1 MVIFLV
7 KVLMIYRV
15 LIKFFDEQIAQFLRR
30 NFYIMS
36 GCIQCR
42 ICISP
47 FIKKYVTANKGK
59 EVIEWL
65 YTKIMPQERG
75 G

>member
-1 MVIFLV
+1 
-7 KVLMIYRV
+7 
-15 LIKFFDEQIAQFLRR
+15 
-30 NFYIMS
+30 MS

-65 YTKIMPQERG
+65 YTKTMPQERG